1 VLWHQ
6 LTVHIAGIN
15 HSTDKIRM
23 AMIHDFKKTH
33 MSVSDAQLMDFD
45 DRDIWRDWSQDFRDC
60 HVQAEKGNDVD
71 REGEWEPRRPRL

>member
-1 VLWHQ
+1 MLWHQ

-33 MSVSDAQLMDFD
+33 MSVSDAQLMEFENE
-45 DRDIWRDWSQDFRDC
+45 DI
-60 HVQAEKGNDVD
+60 
-71 REGEWEPRRPRL
+71 